1 MQGGS
6 SPVEASAA
14 QCAGAVLM
22 VRPKHFGY
30 NAETATTNRFQRPG
44 GSEQTAIQAQVE
56 FDAFAAALSGE
67 GVTVCVADDA
77 DEPRNPDAVFP
88 NNWVSFHADGTVVLY
103 PMQAASRR
111 RERRAAVID
120 TVVRNSGFQ
129 VRRTLDLTHHEDS
142 GRYLEGTGSLVLDHR
157 ERVAYA
163 CLSPR
168 THETVAR
175 EWAGAM
181 GYELELFTAR
191 DARGTPIYH
200 TNVVMSVGTRMAV
213 VALDNIDAAD
223 RARIATRLGAEHE
236 LLPITDA
243 EMVAFAGNV
252 LELGTW
258 DEYLGDMRI
267 LVMSACAQ
275 RALSAAKYARLYA
288 SVDAVLAAPVDV
300 IERHGGGSVRC
311 MLAEVFLP

>member
-6 SPVEASAA
+6 SPVDASAA
-14 QCAGAVLM
+14 QCADTVLM
-22 VRPKHFGY
+22 VRPRHFGY
-30 NAETATTNRFQRPG
+30 NAETAPTNRFQRPG
-44 GSEQTAIQAQVE
+44 GSEQTAALAQAE

-67 GVTVCVADDA
+67 GITVCVADDA

-88 NNWVSFHADGTVVLY
+88 NNWLSFHADGTLVLY
-103 PMQAASRR
+103 PMQAPSRR
-111 RERRAAVID
+111 SERRTAVID
-120 TVVRNSGFQ
+120 AVVRGSEFR
-129 VRRTLDLTHHEDS
+129 VRRTLDLTHHEQS

-168 THETVAR
+168 THEQVAR
-175 EWAGAM
+175 EWAEAM
-181 GYELELFTAR
+181 DYQLELFTAR

-200 TNVVMSVGTRMAV
+200 TNVLMSIGTRMTV

-223 RARIATRLGAEHE
+223 RGRIAARLGATRE
-236 LLPITDA
+236 LLPITEA
-243 EMVAFAGNV
+243 EMAAFAGNV

-267 LVMSACAQ
+267 LVMSTSAQ
-275 RALSAAKYARLYA
+275 RALPAAKYARLYS

-311 MLAEVFLP
+311 MLAEVFTR

>member
-6 SPVEASAA
+6 SPVDVSAA
-14 QCAGAVLM
+14 QCADAVLM
-22 VRPKHFGY
+22 VRPRHFGY
-30 NAETATTNRFQRPG
+30 NPETAHTNRFQRPG
-44 GSEQTAIQAQVE
+44 GSEQTATLAQAE
-56 FDAFAAALSGE
+56 FDAFAAALAGE
-67 GVTVCVADDA
+67 GVTVCLAEDA

-88 NNWVSFHADGTVVLY
+88 NNWVSFHADGTLVLY

-111 RERRAAVID
+111 NERRTAVID
-120 TVVRNSGFQ
+120 AVVRQSGFR
-129 VRRTLDLTHHEDS
+129 VRRTLDLTHHEHS

-168 THETVAR
+168 THEEVAR
-175 EWAGAM
+175 EWAREM
-181 GYELELFTAR
+181 GFDLELFTAR

-200 TNVVMSVGTRMAV
+200 TNVVMSIGTRMAV
-213 VALDNIDAAD
+213 AALDNIDAAD
-223 RARIATRLGAEHE
+223 RGRIATRLAAARE
-236 LLPITDA
+236 LLSITDG
-243 EMVAFAGNV
+243 EMTAFAGNV

-267 LVMSACAQ
+267 LVMSATAQ
-275 RALSAAKYARLYA
+275 RALPAAKYARLYG
-288 SVDAVLAAPVDV
+288 SVDAVLAVPVDV

-311 MLAEVFLP
+311 MLAEVFIG